1 MSVKKAYPLITRDPI
16 TKKPLQVTRLENF
29 ESGII
34 IEGNFN
40 LSKFNYLK
48 EEQRYFI
55 EVFIKNRGNIK
66 QVEKEMNISYP
77 TVKKMLDDVIIALGY
92 QIDSDVESNEE
103 VKSEPSLKSKI
114 LKEVEKGLL
123 TVEEALEKLKK

>member
-1 MSVKKAYPLITRDPI
+1 MMNKKAYPLITKDPVSG
-16 TKKPLQVTRLENF
+16 KPLQVTRLENF
-29 ESGII
+29 ESGIV

-55 EVFIKNRGNIK
+55 EIFIKNRGNIK

-77 TVKKMLDDVIIALGY
+77 TVKKMLDDVILGLGY
-92 QIDSDVESNEE
+92 NVDGDDEE
-103 VKSEPSLKSKI
+103 VSGTNVKSEI
-114 LKEVEKGLL
+114 LKAVEKGLL
-123 TVEEALEKLKK
+123 SVEEAIAKLKK

>member
-1 MSVKKAYPLITRDPI
+1 MSVKKSYPLITRDPI
-16 TKKPLQVTRLENF
+16 TKQPLQVTRLENF

-77 TVKKMLDDVIIALGY
+77 TVKKMLDDVIIGLGY
-92 QIDSDVESNEE
+92 SLDSEAETDDPVSNEQ
-103 VKSEPSLKSKI
+103 SLKSRI

>member
-1 MSVKKAYPLITRDPI
+1 MNKKAYPLITKDPVSG
-16 TKKPLQVTRLENF
+16 KPLQVTRLENF
-29 ESGII
+29 ESGIV

-55 EVFIKNRGNIK
+55 EIFIKNRGNIK

-77 TVKKMLDDVIIALGY
+77 TVKKMLDDVILGLGY
-92 QIDSDVESNEE
+92 NVDGEDEE
-103 VKSEPSLKSKI
+103 VSETNVKSEI
-114 LKEVEKGLL
+114 LKAVEKGLL
-123 TVEEALEKLKK
+123 SVEEAIAKLKK

>member
-1 MSVKKAYPLITRDPI
+1 MMNKKAYPLITKDPVSG
-16 TKKPLQVTRLENF
+16 KPLQVTRLENF
-29 ESGII
+29 ESGIV

-55 EVFIKNRGNIK
+55 EIFIKNRGNIK

-77 TVKKMLDDVIIALGY
+77 TVKKMLDDVILGLGY
-92 QIDSDVESNEE
+92 NVDGEDEE
-103 VKSEPSLKSKI
+103 VSETNVKSEI
-114 LKEVEKGLL
+114 LKAVEKGLL
-123 TVEEALEKLKK
+123 SVEEAIAKLKK

>member
-1 MSVKKAYPLITRDPI
+1 MMNKKAYPLITKDPVSG
-16 TKKPLQVTRLENF
+16 KPLQVTRLENF
-29 ESGII
+29 ESGIV

-55 EVFIKNRGNIK
+55 EIFIKNRGNIK

-77 TVKKMLDDVIIALGY
+77 TVKKMLDDVILGLGY
-92 QIDSDVESNEE
+92 NVDGDDEE
-103 VKSEPSLKSKI
+103 VSETNVKSEI
-114 LKEVEKGLL
+114 LKAVEKGLL
-123 TVEEALEKLKK
+123 SVEEAIAKLKK

>member
-1 MSVKKAYPLITRDPI
+1 MMNKKAYPLITKDPVSG
-16 TKKPLQVTRLENF
+16 KPLQVTRLENF
-29 ESGII
+29 ESGIV

-55 EVFIKNRGNIK
+55 EIFIKNRGNIK

-77 TVKKMLDDVIIALGY
+77 TVKKMLDDVILGLGY
-92 QIDSDVESNEE
+92 NVDGDGEE
-103 VKSEPSLKSKI
+103 VSETNVKSEI
-114 LKEVEKGLL
+114 LKAVEKGLL
-123 TVEEALEKLKK
+123 SVEEAIAKLKK

>member
-1 MSVKKAYPLITRDPI
+1 MNKKAYPLITRDPV
-16 TKKPLQVTRLENF
+16 TGKPLQVTRLENF
-29 ESGII
+29 ESGIV

-55 EVFIKNRGNIK
+55 EIFIKNRGNIK

-77 TVKKMLDDVIIALGY
+77 TVKKMLDEAIVGLGY
-92 QIDSDVESNEE
+92 KIEADDLEEEQIKPKEN
-103 VKSEPSLKSKI
+103 LKSLI
-114 LKEVEKGLL
+114 LKEVEEGLL
-123 TVEEALEKLKK
+123 SVEEALKKLGGK